1 MPGAGPT
8 GLSVG
13 VTDPAPTSPPARPS
27 SFPLSTTPPLRDLWR
42 HASKQRPKVVFATVM
57 SVLNKACDIM
67 PELLIG
73 VAVDVVV
80 NEGESMVGRIT
91 GIEDRFEQL
100 LVLAAVTV
108 VVWLAESATQYV
120 AHINWRNLAQTV
132 EHDTRMEVYEHV
144 QTLEMSYFEDT
155 TSGGMMTVLNDDVN
169 QLERFL
175 DVGADEIIVTIA
187 NVVFV
192 GIVFA
197 VISPTL
203 AVLAF
208 LPIPVIVIG
217 SLRYQRRLEPR
228 YDAVREATTRIGDTL
243 SNSLGGV
250 ATVKAYSAEDRE
262 VARLTEDSQHY
273 REVNGRAIALS
284 SAFIPLIRVA
294 ILVGF
299 TMTLVVGGAAAL
311 NGTLAVG
318 MYSVLVFMTQRLLW
332 PLTRLGEI
340 LDLYQRAM
348 ASCRRIFGLLE
359 LEPRILPGS
368 AELAAPVRGEVA
380 FDRVTFSY
388 HRPPP
393 DEDGA
398 EAAADAERAVLRDFS
413 LRVPAGETH
422 AIVGS
427 TGSGKSTVLK
437 LLLRLY
443 EPDRGA
449 ITMDGVAIDGLTFA
463 SLRGATGFV
472 PQDVFLFHGTVRDN
486 IAYGRPDA
494 TDDEIR
500 HAAELAEADGFIRAM
515 PHGYDSVVGERG
527 QKLSGG
533 QRQRITIARALLR
546 DPAVLLLDEAT
557 SAIDNETE
565 AAIQESLAHVSVGRT
580 TIVIAHRLSTIRHAH
595 RIHVMEAGRI
605 VEAGTHDELVSEGGL
620 YAALWRVQTG
630 ELTR

>member
-1 MPGAGPT
+1 MGVTPGGPV
-8 GLSVG
+8 GLSVR
-13 VTDPAPTSPPARPS
+13 VTDPATTSDESPRPEAGARPAA
-27 SFPLSTTPPLRDLWR
+27 SFPLATTPPLRELWR
-42 HASKQRPKVVFATVM
+42 HASGHRPKVVFATIM
-57 SVLNKACDIM
+57 SVLNKAFDVM
-67 PELLIG
+67 PEVLIG

-80 NEGESMVGRIT
+80 NEGTSLVGRLT
-91 GIEDRFEQL
+91 GLEDRTDQL
-100 LVLAAVTV
+100 WFLAAVTV
-108 VVWLAESATQYV
+108 VVWLGESGTQYV
-120 AHINWRNLAQTV
+120 AHLTWRNLAQTI
-132 EHDTRMEVYEHV
+132 EHETRMEVYRHV

-175 DVGADEIIVTIA
+175 DVGADEIIVTAA

-192 GIVFA
+192 GLVFA
-197 VISPTL
+197 IISPTL

-208 LPIPVIVIG
+208 LPIPVIVVG
-217 SLRYQRRLEPR
+217 SLRYQRRLQPR
-228 YDAVREATTRIGDTL
+228 YDAVREAATRIGDTL

-250 ATVKAYSAEDRE
+250 ATVKAYTGEERE
-262 VARLTEDSQHY
+262 VARLAVDSDHY
-273 REVNGRAIALS
+273 RNVNGRAIALS
-284 SAFIPLIRVA
+284 SAFIPLIRIA

-299 TMTLVVGGAAAL
+299 TMTLVVGGTAAL
-311 NGTLAVG
+311 NGSLAIG
-318 MYSVLVFMTQRLLW
+318 SFSVLVFMTQRLLW

-359 LEPRILPGS
+359 LEPRILPGTR
-368 AELAAPVRGEVA
+368 ELATPVRGEVR
-380 FDRVTFSY
+380 FDRVDFAY
-388 HRPPP
+388 
-393 DEDGA
+393 
-398 EAAADAERAVLRDFS
+398 RATPVLTDFS
-413 LRVPAGETH
+413 LHVPAGQTH

-443 EPDRGA
+443 EPGGGRILVD
-449 ITMDGVAIDGLTFA
+449 DVPIDELTFT

-494 TDDEIR
+494 TEAQIA
-500 HAAELAEADGFIRAM
+500 HAAELAAADGFIRAM
-515 PHGYDSVVGERG
+515 PEGYDSLVGERG

-565 AAIQESLAHVSVGRT
+565 AAIQESLAKVSVDRT

-605 VEAGTHDELVSEGGL
+605 VEAGTHDELVALGGL

-630 ELTR
+630 ELTA